1 MHTKPIRTTPEL
13 SARQAGLHYCDPHAP
28 GIKRVRFLKHVYYR
42 DQHGKRVRDAATLKR
57 IRSLV
62 LPPAWTDVWICT
74 DPKGHLQATGRD
86 KRGRLQYRYHAQWR
100 KTRDQTKYHKMVPFG
115 EVLPR
120 IRRRVR
126 RDLRRPALDRQ
137 KVLALA
143 VRLLEETLIRIGNDE
158 YAEEND
164 SFGLTTMRNSH
175 AHISAATVR
184 FCFRGKS
191 GKDHDI
197 SIQDKILAR
206 VLRSCRDLPGEDL
219 LEYIDDKGDIRDV
232 RAEDVN
238 AYLREI
244 AGTEITAKDFRTWAG
259 TVHAALLLAQFPPTA
274 SNKEIT
280 RNIVRAITD
289 VSAKLGNTPA
299 VCRKSYVHPFILD
312 CYSNK
317 SLQHKLHGVRHRRS
331 GLKAGEA
338 AVLRLLQECV

>member
-1 MHTKPIRTTPEL
+1 MHTKSVRTAPEL
-13 SARQAGLHYCDPHAP
+13 SARQAGLHYCDPNAP
-28 GIKRVRFLKHVYYR
+28 GIRRMRFLTHVYYR

-62 LPPAWTDVWICT
+62 LPPAWTDVWICP

-86 KRGRLQYRYHAQWR
+86 KRGRLQYRYHPNWR
-100 KTRDQTKYHKMVPFG
+100 ATRDKSKYHKMVPFG

-126 RDLRRPALDRQ
+126 RDLRRPTLDKQ

-175 AHISAATVR
+175 AHISSHTVR

-238 AYLREI
+238 AYLKEI
-244 AGTEITAKDFRTWAG
+244 TGTEITAKDFRTWAA
-259 TVHAALLLAQFPPTA
+259 TVHAALLLARFPPTE
-274 SNKEIT
+274 SNKQVT
-280 RNIVRAITD
+280 RNIVRAIED
-289 VSAKLGNTPA
+289 VAAKLGNTPA

-312 CYSNK
+312 CYANK
-317 SLQHKLHGVRHRRS
+317 SLQHKLHGARRRRS

>member
-1 MHTKPIRTTPEL
+1 MHTQTIRTSPQA
-13 SARQAGLHYCDPHAP
+13 SARQAGLHYCNPNAP
-28 GIKRVRFLKHVYYR
+28 GITRVRFLNHVYYR
-42 DQHGKRVRDAATLKR
+42 DQHGKRVRDEATLKR

-86 KRGRLQYRYHAQWR
+86 KRGRLQYRYHPQWR
-100 KTRDQTKYHKMVPFG
+100 TTRDRSKYQKMVPFG
-115 EVLPR
+115 EILPR
-120 IRRRVR
+120 IRNRVR
-126 RDLRRPALDRQ
+126 RDLRRPSLDKQ

-158 YAEEND
+158 YAQEND
-164 SFGLTTMRNSH
+164 SFGLTTMRNWH
-175 AHISAATVR
+175 AHITATTVR
-184 FCFRGKS
+184 LCFRGKS

-197 SIQDKILAR
+197 SIQDRILAR
-206 VLRSCRDLPGEDL
+206 VLRSCRDLPGDDL
-219 LEYIDDKGDIRDV
+219 LEYVDEKGDIRDV

-244 AGTEITAKDFRTWAG
+244 TGTEITAKDFRTWAA
-259 TVHAALLLAQFPPTA
+259 TVHAALLLAEFPPTA
-274 SNKEIT
+274 SNRQIT
-280 RNIVRAITD
+280 KNIVRAIADTA
-289 VSAKLGNTPA
+289 AKLGNTPA

-312 CYSNK
+312 CYANK
-317 SLQHKLHGVRHRRS
+317 SLHSRLHGARHRRS